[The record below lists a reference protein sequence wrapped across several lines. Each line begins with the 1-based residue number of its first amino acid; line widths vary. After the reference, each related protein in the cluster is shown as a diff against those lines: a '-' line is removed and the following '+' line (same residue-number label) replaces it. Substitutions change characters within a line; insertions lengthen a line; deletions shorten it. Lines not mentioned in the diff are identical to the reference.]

1 MQQGSV
7 WPLEMHTVDFDLH
20 LDWSHS
26 NALRGPDMEDQSNP
40 LFLLFSIPTKVWL
53 PTKIVITNKISHFCN
68 FFLLSTTNTT
78 NEMQTW
84 IFSLW
89 KKKKLIFFSSEIR
102 DKMNISNLAKKNN
115 PEVSLP
121 ICFPFTSYVKSRRQ
135 VTCCCCRWN
144 EHYSSGR
151 QETHR

>member
-53 PTKIVITNKISHFCN
+53 PTKIVITNKISHFCK
-68 FFLLSTTNTT
+68 FFSSLYYKYHQWNADV
-78 NEMQTW
+78 N
-84 IFSLW
+84 IFLV
-89 KKKKLIFFSSEIR
+89 KEKKLIFFSSEIR
-102 DKMNISNLAKKNN
+102 DKMNISNLKRKNN
-115 PEVSLP
+115 PEVFLP

-151 QETHR
+151 QETYR